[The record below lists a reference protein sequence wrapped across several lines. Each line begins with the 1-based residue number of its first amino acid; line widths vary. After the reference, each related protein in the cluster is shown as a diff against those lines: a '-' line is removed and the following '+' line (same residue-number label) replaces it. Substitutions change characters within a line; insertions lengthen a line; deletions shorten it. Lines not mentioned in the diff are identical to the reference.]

1 MEKLV
6 ITGGKKLG
14 GEISVHGSKNAVL
27 PIMAAALLIKGETV
41 LHNVPNLSDVDAS
54 AKILRCLGAKVKQE
68 NNTLVIDASTVTG
81 NCIPEKL
88 MREMR
93 SSIIFLGSLLSRCG
107 EAVLCPPGGC
117 DIGIRPID
125 LHISSLKMLGAQIG
139 ESGNCICCK
148 ASKLHGAK
156 VFLSFPSVGATEN
169 IIIAAAC
176 AKGKTVIIN
185 AAREPEI
192 SDLAAFLNSCG
203 ARIYGAGES
212 TVEIEGVE
220 ELYPCIHRVIPDR
233 IVAATYMCAGAM
245 QADELVI
252 KDIRASHL
260 TPIIPVFGEAGCKIY
275 LSGGSLK
282 LVSPKRLKAVKQ
294 IKTMP
299 YPRFPTDCQSVV
311 MSAMSTA
318 KGTSVFNE
326 SVFDGRYKHISE
338 LKRFGADITAEG
350 RTAVV
355 NGVKE
360 LYGANVYSTDLRG
373 GAALVIAALA
383 ANGIS
388 CIGNVYH
395 IDRGYQSIEK
405 DLNAIGASVKRKT
418 NEEQKKC

>member
-1 MEKLV
+1 MEKLI

-27 PIMAAALLIKGETV
+27 PIMASALLIKGETV
-41 LHNVPNLSDVDAS
+41 LHNVPNLSDVEAS
-54 AKILRCLGAKVKQE
+54 ANILRRLGARVERKAS
-68 NNTLVIDASTVTG
+68 TLIIDASSVTG
-81 NCIPEKL
+81 NTIPEEM

-107 EAVLCPPGGC
+107 EAWLCPPGGC

-125 LHISSLKMLGAQIG
+125 LHISSLKKLGAQIT
-139 ESGNCICCK
+139 ENGNCICCR
-148 ASKLHGAK
+148 ALKLRGAK

-169 IIIAAAC
+169 IILAAVC
-176 AKGKTVIIN
+176 ANGKTTVIN

-192 SDLAAFLNSCG
+192 CDLAAFLNSCG
-203 ARIYGAGES
+203 AKIYGAGES
-212 TVEIEGVE
+212 TIEIEGVE
-220 ELYPCIHRVIPDR
+220 KLYPCTHRIIPDR

-252 KDIRASHL
+252 KNIRASHL

-275 LSGGSLK
+275 LSGGNLK
-282 LVSPKRLKAVKQ
+282 LVSPKRLKAVKK

-299 YPRFPTDCQSVV
+299 YPGFPTDCQSIV
-311 MSAMSTA
+311 MAAMA
-318 KGTSVFNE
+318 VARGTSVFNE

-350 RTAVV
+350 RIAVV

-360 LYGANVYSTDLRG
+360 LYGANVFSTDLRG
-373 GAALVIAALA
+373 GAALVLAALTA
-383 ANGIS
+383 GGTS

-395 IDRGYQSIEK
+395 IDRGYQYIEK
-405 DLNAIGASVKRKT
+405 DLSKIGALIKRISD
-418 NEEQKKC
+418 EG

>member
-1 MEKLV
+1 
-6 ITGGKKLG
+6 
-14 GEISVHGSKNAVL
+14 
-27 PIMAAALLIKGETV
+27 
-41 LHNVPNLSDVDAS
+41 
-54 AKILRCLGAKVKQE
+54 
-68 NNTLVIDASTVTG
+68 
-81 NCIPEKL
+81 
-88 MREMR
+88 
-93 SSIIFLGSLLSRCG
+93 
-107 EAVLCPPGGC
+107 
-117 DIGIRPID
+117 
-125 LHISSLKMLGAQIG
+125 MLGAQIG

-299 YPRFPTDCQSVV
+299 YPGFPTDCQSVV